1 MNFRIIAVS
10 LMRSLSTCAVRRL
23 ADHRALRNTSVHR
36 APPRRGPSCP
46 RELDDHNGTLDLDLD
61 ADERVDHR
69 LIYEGIGHV
78 RAFALGSGLPVPVVD
93 ERALL
98 KMMSD
103 RVNPRRR

>member
-1 MNFRIIAVS
+1 M
-10 LMRSLSTCAVRRL
+10 
-23 ADHRALRNTSVHR
+23 
-36 APPRRGPSCP
+36 
-46 RELDDHNGTLDLDLD
+46 
-61 ADERVDHR
+61 
-69 LIYEGIGHV
+69 IYEGIGHV